1 MGREFLQHIPI
12 FIQWACGALA
22 AVSLVVAAVFLN
34 TIQRICGRMRR
45 AALSIRG
52 SELLIAEARISGLSG
67 SHLEELRT
75 RCNALSGK
83 PGEWWEQIES
93 SLELYVSLE
102 GQEGWFVCHPV
113 REILPYEQV
122 VGSQF
127 NVGFYNAFP
136 SLLTGVGLL
145 LTFIAILMA
154 LYGVHYD
161 ESNSIRPV
169 TGIAQLIN
177 GLSGKFLS
185 SVVALSLAVMFTVVE
200 RLCFRKLRTSYDQ
213 MIAFCRAAVPYLS
226 QSRILLDIQRLAA
239 KQTVSVS
246 NISSEVV
253 DRFVSAF
260 RNEVTPGLAKDM
272 SMGVADV
279 LQAEFRPTMQRMGET
294 LEDLHAAILKLESQ
308 KQESVTGE
316 ISNLLESVETSIV
329 QALGKMGSDFHEALA
344 GAANREFG
352 NVQGTLE
359 ATRQM
364 LSDMNSQ
371 FGAMQASFA
380 AIVRKAE
387 ETTSDQLRSGREQ
400 TEALT
405 SLMTGLMTRLQ
416 ETADQ
421 NLTSVR
427 GQLTRVVSDLAERVG
442 TLSQDM
448 MSAVESVTK
457 RSRSAAQDVLDKT
470 GDWSESTTRRL
481 EALLGNIEARS
492 SEFQKAGQV
501 LLQAHDQVSKTL
513 DQSNVSLQNMAQA
526 SVQVKTYT
534 LALSSQG
541 DTLKGISEQQTQVS
555 GQLRDTV
562 GAMRGAFEQHGTL
575 LKEYQ
580 RVLEDYRNV
589 TDGLDEGLGKI
600 FGEIHRG
607 MRDYAQG
614 VENNFREIVKLS
626 NQAVPEISKL
636 LQSQVQELSGQL
648 EELTS
653 VIAKSVERSNGRV
666 K

>member
-1 MGREFLQHIPI
+1 
-12 FIQWACGALA
+12 
-22 AVSLVVAAVFLN
+22 
-34 TIQRICGRMRR
+34 
-45 AALSIRG
+45 
-52 SELLIAEARISGLSG
+52 
-67 SHLEELRT
+67 
-75 RCNALSGK
+75 
-83 PGEWWEQIES
+83 
-93 SLELYVSLE
+93 
-102 GQEGWFVCHPV
+102 
-113 REILPYEQV
+113 
-122 VGSQF
+122 
-127 NVGFYNAFP
+127 
-136 SLLTGVGLL
+136 
-145 LTFIAILMA
+145 
-154 LYGVHYD
+154 
-161 ESNSIRPV
+161 
-169 TGIAQLIN
+169 
-177 GLSGKFLS
+177 
-185 SVVALSLAVMFTVVE
+185 
-200 RLCFRKLRTSYDQ
+200 
-213 MIAFCRAAVPYLS
+213 
-226 QSRILLDIQRLAA
+226 
-239 KQTVSVS
+239 
-246 NISSEVV
+246 
-253 DRFVSAF
+253 
-260 RNEVTPGLAKDM
+260 
-272 SMGVADV
+272 
-279 LQAEFRPTMQRMGET
+279 
-294 LEDLHAAILKLESQ
+294 
-308 KQESVTGE
+308 
-316 ISNLLESVETSIV
+316 
-329 QALGKMGSDFHEALA
+329 
-344 GAANREFG
+344 
-352 NVQGTLE
+352 
-359 ATRQM
+359 
-364 LSDMNSQ
+364 
-371 FGAMQASFA
+371 
-380 AIVRKAE
+380 VRKAE